1 MAKST
6 RGTKNLKEALTPDQ
20 VSKVEDKY
28 KSIYSGMLKGNK
40 KKLMKY
46 IDPKLKRPNPDAMA
60 MGRAINLVKKETE
73 TVNEEESI
81 SKEPKIGDYIPTT
94 MGRLAFWRDH
104 QKPRTIEK
112 YKGHHP
118 NISMITGD
126 LKITGKEKTKYGTY
140 WILNNGEYK
149 ISVNKLKDGVVETV
163 TEEESV
169 NEGLPPGY
177 GKFLVSLQMLITDIA
192 PNAWG
197 NKSQIRR
204 GDVKRIHNSLKKRY
218 EGEYEKF
225 NNLLKNQSGTLGDWY
240 LEEPINESFSQEDWD
255 IKWKMPKDNLF
266 NATKTTDA
274 VNNRYKALQSL
285 LKSKPEELRVFDA
298 DENHPAYNM
307 SYDELMKWYNELTET
322 VTEATDSKVLSAIE
336 TLKKV
341 KFGSKRKEAISIV
354 LAAAKAKTGEHART
368 YKQALQMLDLEEPI
382 NEQMDVYDDIAQSE
396 FGMDYEQLGSGE
408 QEWVRDEID
417 NMELREESVNE
428 YINPGYQIETK
439 YFDPNEVK
447 AVADQLQAITDIENI
462 QYKEFKW
469 ADGTGGLSFTISSD
483 YRDTGL
489 DYFVRL
495 EHTYDGKWK
504 SKVFATYGAG
514 ASEVDFG
521 EVDLNIDMEGFTNMK
536 DITKETFRGVWDK
549 MLRAAAPAL
558 KSKRR
563 EMEAH
568 QSKSNQSQRDFYKDR
583 GQTSGTIDE
592 RLATLVKE
600 VYSEKQ
606 RKWACSQDGPEFDE
620 MCKDTAISK
629 KKLEE
634 ERTSTVNKA
643 RAKSELKQMLKGK
656 RDDGMGKSTLKA
668 VLAIDKDGKETKVK
682 KLEDFDKFEK
692 GTKFSLKETTMNNDR
707 LTELIKAALT
717 GPVKEESTPLKEGV
731 WSMGTVTEIN
741 RFIKDIKEMKNHY
754 YDIVGSDD
762 VFDGLDRAEMA
773 AKELAMNAPENRDMN
788 EELATTPIK
797 DDIYAIGSR
806 IYKDPYEAI
815 SLVATDQTVVVRDFA
830 RKDKKFK
837 AAVMDYVKSKGLQT
851 SVDRDGLYIDTK
863 PLDFKGMPLMN
874 EKKQRPDYPDIDG
887 DGDIKEPMAQAA
899 KDKEKAEANE
909 SFDSLAKKLDKQ
921 KGITKDEAA
930 KIAGSIAAKKRAGA
944 GKGPTAKQKK
954 RMAESI
960 LKKLRG

>member
-6 RGTKNLKEALTPDQ
+6 NGTKKLNEALTPDQ

-73 TVNEEESI
+73 TE
-81 SKEPKIGDYIPTT
+81 
-94 MGRLAFWRDH
+94 
-104 QKPRTIEK
+104 TI
-112 YKGHHP
+112 
-118 NISMITGD
+118 
-126 LKITGKEKTKYGTY
+126 
-140 WILNNGEYK
+140 
-149 ISVNKLKDGVVETV
+149 
-163 TEEESV
+163 

-204 GDVKRIHNSLKKRY
+204 GDLKRIHNSLKKRY
-218 EGEYEKF
+218 GGEYEKF
-225 NNLLKNQSGTLGDWY
+225 NNLLKTQSGPLGNWY
-240 LEEPINESFSQEDWD
+240 SQETVNESSPELDKIRKEVELIAKNSPGKGWTKKSIDQE
-255 IKWKMPKDNLF
+255 I
-266 NATKTTDA
+266 
-274 VNNRYKALQSL
+274 NRRLQQFL
-285 LKSKPEELRVFDA
+285 NR
-298 DENHPAYNM
+298 
-307 SYDELMKWYNELTET
+307 ET
-322 VTEATDSKVLSAIE
+322 VNE
-336 TLKKV
+336 TLKLGV
-341 KFGSKRKEAISIV
+341 KYQ
-354 LAAAKAKTGEHART
+354 LPTGETGYIMTGGSDDPRNWKFSGN
-368 YKQALQMLDLEEPI
+368 KQPYLSVEDKLTPLENQPGK
-382 NEQMDVYDDIAQSE
+382 YDGAFDMGHGKGHHI
-396 FGMDYEQLGSGE
+396 
-408 QEWVRDEID
+408 DE
-417 NMELREESVNE
+417 ELVNE

-469 ADGTGGLSFTISSD
+469 ADGTGGLSFIISSD

-489 DYFVRL
+489 DYLVRL

-536 DITKETFRGVWDK
+536 DITKETFKGVWDK

-583 GQTSGTIDE
+583 GPTSGTIDE

-606 RKWACSQDGPEFDE
+606 RKWACAQDGPEFDE

-629 KKLEE
+629 KKL
-634 ERTSTVNKA
+634 
-643 RAKSELKQMLKGK
+643 
-656 RDDGMGKSTLKA
+656 
-668 VLAIDKDGKETKVK
+668 
-682 KLEDFDKFEK
+682 
-692 GTKFSLKETTMNNDR
+692 KETTMKNDR

-717 GPVKEESTPLKEGV
+717 GPVKEESTPIKEGI
-731 WSMGTVTEIN
+731 WSTGTVTQIQNFLRDLN
-741 RFIKDIKEMKNHY
+741 RLKDKY
-754 YDIVGSDD
+754 YNIVGSDD
-762 VFDGLDRAEMA
+762 VFDGLDRAERSAEEMM
-773 AKELAMNAPENRDMN
+773 MNAPENRSMN

-837 AAVMDYVKSKGLQT
+837 AAVMDYVKSKGLET

-887 DGDIKEPMAQAA
+887 DGDTKEPMAKAA

-930 KIAGSIAAKKRAGA
+930 KIAGSIAAKKMKGA

-960 LKKLRG
+960 FKKLRG

>member
-6 RGTKNLKEALTPDQ
+6 SGTKKLNEALTPDQ

-73 TVNEEESI
+73 TVNEEIIDWPGEI
-81 SKEPKIGDYIPTT
+81 NYGGKRYVFFK
-94 MGRLAFWRDH
+94 
-104 QKPRTIEK
+104 QKDGKVTYEHEK
-112 YKGHHP
+112 YKG
-118 NISMITGD
+118 D
-126 LKITGKEKTKYGTY
+126 
-140 WILNNGEYK
+140 
-149 ISVNKLKDGVVETV
+149 KLT
-163 TEEESV
+163 
-169 NEGLPPGY
+169 
-177 GKFLVSLQMLITDIA
+177 
-192 PNAWG
+192 
-197 NKSQIRR
+197 
-204 GDVKRIHNSLKKRY
+204 
-218 EGEYEKF
+218 
-225 NNLLKNQSGTLGDWY
+225 
-240 LEEPINESFSQEDWD
+240 
-255 IKWKMPKDNLF
+255 
-266 NATKTTDA
+266 
-274 VNNRYKALQSL
+274 
-285 LKSKPEELRVFDA
+285 
-298 DENHPAYNM
+298 
-307 SYDELMKWYNELTET
+307 
-322 VTEATDSKVLSAIE
+322 
-336 TLKKV
+336 
-341 KFGSKRKEAISIV
+341 FGSKKEMDDFLGDYTAPKGGTQSSGF
-354 LAAAKAKTGEHART
+354 GES
-368 YKQALQMLDLEEPI
+368 L
-382 NEQMDVYDDIAQSE
+382 
-396 FGMDYEQLGSGE
+396 
-408 QEWVRDEID
+408 
-417 NMELREESVNE
+417 NE

-447 AVADQLQAITDIENI
+447 AVADQLQDITGIENI

-469 ADGTGGLSFTISSD
+469 ADGTGGLSFIISSD

-489 DYFVRL
+489 DYLVRL

-521 EVDLNIDMEGFTNMK
+521 EVDLNIDMDGFTNMK
-536 DITKETFRGVWDK
+536 DITKETFKGVWDK

-568 QSKSNQSQRDFYKDR
+568 QSKSNQRQRDFYKDR

-606 RKWACSQDGPEFDE
+606 RKWACAQDGPEFDE

-629 KKLEE
+629 KKLKEE
-634 ERTSTVNKA
+634 MTSTVSKA

-692 GTKFSLKETTMNNDR
+692 GTKFSLKESTDELEKLELDLYNMIQSKTRDSQIVSTYAKYKRKGGKKELGNIAQGLKETTMKNDR

-717 GPVKEESTPLKEGV
+717 GPVKEESSTLKEGI
-731 WSMGTVTEIN
+731 WSMGTVTEIENFLRDLN
-741 RFIKDIKEMKNHY
+741 RLKDKY
-754 YDIVGSDD
+754 YNIVGSDD
-762 VFDGLDRAEMA
+762 VFDGLDQAERSAEEMM
-773 AKELAMNAPENRDMN
+773 MNAPENRHDLDEGMN

-837 AAVMDYVKSKGLQT
+837 AAVMDYVKSKGLET

-874 EKKQRPDYPDIDG
+874 EK
-887 DGDIKEPMAQAA
+887 
-899 KDKEKAEANE
+899 
-909 SFDSLAKKLDKQ
+909 SL
-921 KGITKDEAA
+921 
-930 KIAGSIAAKKRAGA
+930 
-944 GKGPTAKQKK
+944 
-954 RMAESI
+954 AESI
-960 LKKLRG
+960 FKKLRG

>member
-6 RGTKNLKEALTPDQ
+6 SGTKNLKEALTPDQ

-73 TVNEEESI
+73 TE
-81 SKEPKIGDYIPTT
+81 
-94 MGRLAFWRDH
+94 
-104 QKPRTIEK
+104 TI
-112 YKGHHP
+112 
-118 NISMITGD
+118 
-126 LKITGKEKTKYGTY
+126 
-140 WILNNGEYK
+140 
-149 ISVNKLKDGVVETV
+149 
-163 TEEESV
+163 

-218 EGEYEKF
+218 GGEYEKF
-225 NNLLKNQSGTLGDWY
+225 NNLLKTQSGPLGNWY
-240 LEEPINESFSQEDWD
+240 LQETVNESSPELDKIRKEVELIAKKSPGKGWTKKSIDQEINRRLQQFLNREYVNEVTNWPKELTSRYSDEYRFELEKVSPTYQDKPGRAKYRVIDIESGELKGTPIFGKPEHLMAYADDLIKPQGGTQSSHFGESLNEDNSYDSFKTDASERFLNRSQVVELLPVLKNSLNKLNFSPSKQPTLSVKRYGLSSSNKGYVISMYIPTSKDD
-255 IKWKMPKDNLF
+255 IIVELGKYPKDD
-266 NATKTTDA
+266 KTDE
-274 VNNRYKALQSL
+274 VSISL
-285 LKSKPEELRVFDA
+285 YLPNEEGRLTQVAYETSTLPKGEELAEDSNV
-298 DENHPAYNM
+298 
-307 SYDELMKWYNELTET
+307 L
-322 VTEATDSKVLSAIE
+322 SKV
-336 TLKKV
+336 
-341 KFGSKRKEAISIV
+341 ISM
-354 LAAAKAKTGEHART
+354 AN
-368 YKQALQMLDLEEPI
+368 QW
-382 NEQMDVYDDIAQSE
+382 
-396 FGMDYEQLGSGE
+396 YE
-408 QEWVRDEID
+408 
-417 NMELREESVNE
+417 
-428 YINPGYQIETK
+428 K
-439 YFDPNEVK
+439 PN
-447 AVADQLQAITDIENI
+447 
-462 QYKEFKW
+462 
-469 ADGTGGLSFTISSD
+469 
-483 YRDTGL
+483 
-489 DYFVRL
+489 
-495 EHTYDGKWK
+495 
-504 SKVFATYGAG
+504 
-514 ASEVDFG
+514 
-521 EVDLNIDMEGFTNMK
+521 
-536 DITKETFRGVWDK
+536 
-549 MLRAAAPAL
+549 
-558 KSKRR
+558 
-563 EMEAH
+563 
-568 QSKSNQSQRDFYKDR
+568 
-583 GQTSGTIDE
+583 TIDE

-634 ERTSTVNKA
+634 GIDFVKVASYFGMSYPEFYSKSPKVRKEMVERYKKDNTSLKEERTSTVSKA

-717 GPVKEESTPLKEGV
+717 GPVKEDNFHSPRTVKNIPIGDEDKDLTTVDLDWYEKKDKERREKAGADMRKNQNSLKEGV

-762 VFDGLDRAEMA
+762 VFDGLDRAERA
-773 AKELAMNAPENRDMN
+773 AEELAMNAPENRGDLAEKKQRPDYPDIDGDGDTKEPMAKAAKDKEKSMN

-837 AAVMDYVKSKGLQT
+837 AAVMDYVKSNGLET

-874 EKKQRPDYPDIDG
+874 EK
-887 DGDIKEPMAQAA
+887 
-899 KDKEKAEANE
+899 
-909 SFDSLAKKLDKQ
+909 SL
-921 KGITKDEAA
+921 
-930 KIAGSIAAKKRAGA
+930 
-944 GKGPTAKQKK
+944 
-954 RMAESI
+954 AESI
-960 LKKLRG
+960 FKKLRG

>member
-1 MAKST
+1 MYKSSLS
-6 RGTKNLKEALTPDQ
+6 TKNLKEALTPDQ

-28 KSIYSGMLKGNK
+28 KSIYSGMLKGDK

-73 TVNEEESI
+73 TVNEHMNEWPKELTSRYSDEYRFELEKVTPTYQDKPGRAKYRVIDIESG
-81 SKEPKIGDYIPTT
+81 E
-94 MGRLAFWRDH
+94 
-104 QKPRTIEK
+104 
-112 YKGHHP
+112 
-118 NISMITGD
+118 
-126 LKITGKEKTKYGTY
+126 LK
-140 WILNNGEYK
+140 
-149 ISVNKLKDGVVETV
+149 
-163 TEEESV
+163 
-169 NEGLPPGY
+169 
-177 GKFLVSLQMLITDIA
+177 
-192 PNAWG
+192 
-197 NKSQIRR
+197 
-204 GDVKRIHNSLKKRY
+204 
-218 EGEYEKF
+218 
-225 NNLLKNQSGTLGDWY
+225 
-240 LEEPINESFSQEDWD
+240 
-255 IKWKMPKDNLF
+255 
-266 NATKTTDA
+266 ATP
-274 VNNRYKALQSL
+274 VFG
-285 LKSKPEELRVFDA
+285 KPEHLMAYA
-298 DENHPAYNM
+298 DDLIKPQGGTQSTN
-307 SYDELMKWYNELTET
+307 L
-322 VTEATDSKVLSAIE
+322 
-336 TLKKV
+336 
-341 KFGSKRKEAISIV
+341 
-354 LAAAKAKTGEHART
+354 GES
-368 YKQALQMLDLEEPI
+368 L
-382 NEQMDVYDDIAQSE
+382 
-396 FGMDYEQLGSGE
+396 
-408 QEWVRDEID
+408 
-417 NMELREESVNE
+417 NE

-489 DYFVRL
+489 DYLVRL

-504 SKVFATYGAG
+504 SQVFATYGAG

-629 KKLEE
+629 KKLKEE
-634 ERTSTVNKA
+634 MTSTVSKA

-668 VLAIDKDGKETKVK
+668 VLAIDKDGKETKIS

-692 GTKFSLKETTMNNDR
+692 GTKFSLKETIMNNDR
-707 LTELIKAALT
+707 LTELIKAALA
-717 GPVKEESTPLKEGV
+717 GPVKEESTPMALPGSAQEKFEDRVEKERRKDEDERNVISKKELEDIASQSKKLDDEELMESSTLKEGV

-741 RFIKDIKEMKNHY
+741 RFIKDIEEMKNHY

-762 VFDGLDRAEMA
+762 VFDGLDRAQMA
-773 AKELAMNAPENRDMN
+773 AEELAMNAMDV
-788 EELATTPIK
+788 
-797 DDIYAIGSR
+797 YSG
-806 IYKDPYEAI
+806 
-815 SLVATDQTVVVRDFA
+815 DF
-830 RKDKKFK
+830 
-837 AAVMDYVKSKGLQT
+837 
-851 SVDRDGLYIDTK
+851 
-863 PLDFKGMPLMN
+863 
-874 EKKQRPDYPDIDG
+874 DG
-887 DGDIKEPMAQAA
+887 DALTE
-899 KDKEKAEANE
+899 
-909 SFDSLAKKLDKQ
+909 
-921 KGITKDEAA
+921 
-930 KIAGSIAAKKRAGA
+930 R
-944 GKGPTAKQKK
+944 
-954 RMAESI
+954 I

>member
-1 MAKST
+1 MAKSSLS
-6 RGTKNLKEALTPDQ
+6 TKNLKEALTPDQ

-28 KSIYSGMLKGNK
+28 KSIYSGMLKGDK

-73 TVNEEESI
+73 T
-81 SKEPKIGDYIPTT
+81 
-94 MGRLAFWRDH
+94 
-104 QKPRTIEK
+104 
-112 YKGHHP
+112 
-118 NISMITGD
+118 
-126 LKITGKEKTKYGTY
+126 
-140 WILNNGEYK
+140 
-149 ISVNKLKDGVVETV
+149 ET
-163 TEEESV
+163 
-169 NEGLPPGY
+169 
-177 GKFLVSLQMLITDIA
+177 
-192 PNAWG
+192 
-197 NKSQIRR
+197 
-204 GDVKRIHNSLKKRY
+204 
-218 EGEYEKF
+218 
-225 NNLLKNQSGTLGDWY
+225 
-240 LEEPINESFSQEDWD
+240 
-255 IKWKMPKDNLF
+255 
-266 NATKTTDA
+266 
-274 VNNRYKALQSL
+274 
-285 LKSKPEELRVFDA
+285 
-298 DENHPAYNM
+298 
-307 SYDELMKWYNELTET
+307 
-322 VTEATDSKVLSAIE
+322 
-336 TLKKV
+336 
-341 KFGSKRKEAISIV
+341 
-354 LAAAKAKTGEHART
+354 
-368 YKQALQMLDLEEPI
+368 I
-382 NEQMDVYDDIAQSE
+382 NEQMDIYDEIAQSE

-417 NMELREESVNE
+417 NMELREEPLNE

-439 YFDPNEVK
+439 YFVPNEVK

-489 DYFVRL
+489 DYLVRL

-504 SKVFATYGAG
+504 SQVFATYGAG

-629 KKLEE
+629 TKLKEE
-634 ERTSTVNKA
+634 MTSTVSKA

-668 VLAIDKDGKETKVK
+668 VLAIDKDGKETKIS

-707 LTELIKAALT
+707 LTELIKAALA
-717 GPVKEESTPLKEGV
+717 GPVKEESKPIKEGV

-741 RFIKDIKEMKNHY
+741 RFIKDIEEMKNHY

-762 VFDGLDRAEMA
+762 VFDGLDRAQMA
-773 AKELAMNAPENRDMN
+773 AEELAMNAPENS
-788 EELATTPIK
+788 
-797 DDIYAIGSR
+797 G
-806 IYKDPYEAI
+806 
-815 SLVATDQTVVVRDFA
+815 DF
-830 RKDKKFK
+830 
-837 AAVMDYVKSKGLQT
+837 
-851 SVDRDGLYIDTK
+851 
-863 PLDFKGMPLMN
+863 
-874 EKKQRPDYPDIDG
+874 
-887 DGDIKEPMAQAA
+887 DGDISEDFKPSTRLYDVIDAERNVIYPSLSR
-899 KDKEKAEANE
+899 AEAIE
-909 SFDSLAKKLDKQ
+909 KSEEKEEYKFSPTSRLSEDLDAN
-921 KGITKDEAA
+921 TLTE
-930 KIAGSIAAKKRAGA
+930 R
-944 GKGPTAKQKK
+944 
-954 RMAESI
+954 I

>member
-6 RGTKNLKEALTPDQ
+6 HGTKNLKEALTPDQ

-73 TVNEEESI
+73 T
-81 SKEPKIGDYIPTT
+81 
-94 MGRLAFWRDH
+94 
-104 QKPRTIEK
+104 
-112 YKGHHP
+112 
-118 NISMITGD
+118 
-126 LKITGKEKTKYGTY
+126 
-140 WILNNGEYK
+140 
-149 ISVNKLKDGVVETV
+149 ET
-163 TEEESV
+163 
-169 NEGLPPGY
+169 
-177 GKFLVSLQMLITDIA
+177 
-192 PNAWG
+192 
-197 NKSQIRR
+197 
-204 GDVKRIHNSLKKRY
+204 
-218 EGEYEKF
+218 
-225 NNLLKNQSGTLGDWY
+225 
-240 LEEPINESFSQEDWD
+240 
-255 IKWKMPKDNLF
+255 
-266 NATKTTDA
+266 
-274 VNNRYKALQSL
+274 
-285 LKSKPEELRVFDA
+285 
-298 DENHPAYNM
+298 
-307 SYDELMKWYNELTET
+307 
-322 VTEATDSKVLSAIE
+322 
-336 TLKKV
+336 
-341 KFGSKRKEAISIV
+341 
-354 LAAAKAKTGEHART
+354 
-368 YKQALQMLDLEEPI
+368 I
-382 NEQMDVYDDIAQSE
+382 NEQMDAYDDIAQSE

-417 NMELREESVNE
+417 NMELREESLNE
-428 YINPGYQIETK
+428 DNSYDSFKTDESERFLNRSQVVELLPVLKNSLNKLNFSPSKQPTLSVKRYGLSSSNKGYVISMYIPTSKDDIIVELGK
-439 YFDPNEVK
+439 YPKDDKTDEVSISLYLPNEEGRLTQ
-447 AVADQLQAITDIENI
+447 VAYETSTSPKGEELAEDSNVL
-462 QYKEFKW
+462 
-469 ADGTGGLSFTISSD
+469 
-483 YRDTGL
+483 
-489 DYFVRL
+489 
-495 EHTYDGKWK
+495 
-504 SKVFATYGAG
+504 SKVISMA
-514 ASEVDFG
+514 
-521 EVDLNIDMEGFTNMK
+521 
-536 DITKETFRGVWDK
+536 
-549 MLRAAAPAL
+549 
-558 KSKRR
+558 
-563 EMEAH
+563 
-568 QSKSNQSQRDFYKDR
+568 NQWYEKPN
-583 GQTSGTIDE
+583 TIDE

-629 KKLEE
+629 KKLKE
-634 ERTSTVNKA
+634 ERTSTVSKS

-668 VLAIDKDGKETKVK
+668 VLAIDKDGKETKIK

-707 LTELIKAALT
+707 LTELIKSALT
-717 GPVKEESTPLKEGV
+717 GPVKEDNFHSPRTVKNTPIGDEDKELTTIDLDWYERKDKERREKAGADMRKNMNSLKEGV
-731 WSMGTVTEIN
+731 WGMGTVTEIN
-741 RFIKDIKEMKNHY
+741 RFIKDIEEMKNHY

-762 VFDGLDRAEMA
+762 VFDGLDRAQMA
-773 AKELAMNAPENRDMN
+773 AKELAMNAPENRSMN

-837 AAVMDYVKSKGLQT
+837 AAVMDYVKSKGLET

-874 EKKQRPDYPDIDG
+874 EKQQRPDYPDIDG
-887 DGDIKEPMAQAA
+887 DGDTKEPMAKAA

-921 KGITKDEAA
+921 KGITKDEAG

>member
-6 RGTKNLKEALTPDQ
+6 NGTKNLKEALTPDQ

-163 TEEESV
+163 
-169 NEGLPPGY
+169 N
-177 GKFLVSLQMLITDIA
+177 
-192 PNAWG
+192 
-197 NKSQIRR
+197 
-204 GDVKRIHNSLKKRY
+204 
-218 EGEYEKF
+218 
-225 NNLLKNQSGTLGDWY
+225 
-240 LEEPINESFSQEDWD
+240 
-255 IKWKMPKDNLF
+255 
-266 NATKTTDA
+266 
-274 VNNRYKALQSL
+274 
-285 LKSKPEELRVFDA
+285 
-298 DENHPAYNM
+298 
-307 SYDELMKWYNELTET
+307 
-322 VTEATDSKVLSAIE
+322 EATDSKVLSAIE

-382 NEQMDVYDDIAQSE
+382 NEQMDAYDDIAQSE

-536 DITKETFRGVWDK
+536 DITKETFKGVWDK

-634 ERTSTVNKA
+634 ERTSTVSKA

-717 GPVKEESTPLKEGV
+717 GPVKEESTPMALPGSAQEKFEDRVEKERRKDEDERNVISKKELEDIASQSKELDDEAMMESSTLKEGV

-837 AAVMDYVKSKGLQT
+837 AAVMDYVKSKGLET

-887 DGDIKEPMAQAA
+887 DGDTKEPMAQAA

>member
-6 RGTKNLKEALTPDQ
+6 NGTKKLNEALTPDQ

-73 TVNEEESI
+73 TVNENESL
-81 SKEPKIGDYIPTT
+81 KLGVKYQLPTGETGYIMTGGSDDP
-94 MGRLAFWRDH
+94 RD
-104 QKPRTIEK
+104 
-112 YKGHHP
+112 
-118 NISMITGD
+118 
-126 LKITGKEKTKYGTY
+126 
-140 WILNNGEYK
+140 W
-149 ISVNKLKDGVVETV
+149 
-163 TEEESV
+163 
-169 NEGLPPGY
+169 
-177 GKFLVSLQMLITDIA
+177 KFS
-192 PNAWG
+192 G
-197 NKSQIRR
+197 NKQP
-204 GDVKRIHNSLKKRY
+204 
-218 EGEYEKF
+218 
-225 NNLLKNQSGTLGDWY
+225 Y
-240 LEEPINESFSQEDWD
+240 LSVE
-255 IKWKMPKDNLF
+255 
-266 NATKTTDA
+266 
-274 VNNRYKALQSL
+274 
-285 LKSKPEELRVFDA
+285 
-298 DENHPAYNM
+298 
-307 SYDELMKWYNELTET
+307 DELTP
-322 VTEATDSKVLSAIE
+322 
-336 TLKKV
+336 
-341 KFGSKRKEAISIV
+341 
-354 LAAAKAKTGEHART
+354 
-368 YKQALQMLDLEEPI
+368 LENQPGK
-382 NEQMDVYDDIAQSE
+382 YDGAFDI
-396 FGMDYEQLGSGE
+396 
-408 QEWVRDEID
+408 I
-417 NMELREESVNE
+417 NE

-447 AVADQLQAITDIENI
+447 AVADQLQDITGIENI

-469 ADGTGGLSFTISSD
+469 ADGTGGLSFIISSD

-536 DITKETFRGVWDK
+536 DITKETFKGVWDK

-592 RLATLVKE
+592 RLNTLVKE
-600 VYSEKQ
+600 VYTKKQKDFMCAMTKPGVKRPKGLSKSE
-606 RKWACSQDGPEFDE
+606 AEE

-629 KKLEE
+629 KKL
-634 ERTSTVNKA
+634 
-643 RAKSELKQMLKGK
+643 
-656 RDDGMGKSTLKA
+656 
-668 VLAIDKDGKETKVK
+668 
-682 KLEDFDKFEK
+682 
-692 GTKFSLKETTMNNDR
+692 KETTMKNDR
-707 LTELIKAALT
+707 LTELIKTALT
-717 GPVKEESTPLKEGV
+717 GPVKEESTPIKEGI
-731 WSMGTVTEIN
+731 WSMGTITQIQDFLKDLN
-741 RFIKDIKEMKNHY
+741 RLKDKY
-754 YDIVGSDD
+754 YNIVGSDD
-762 VFDGLDRAEMA
+762 VFDGLDRAERSAEEMM
-773 AKELAMNAPENRDMN
+773 MNAPVLQRPQQENRHDLDEDMN

-837 AAVMDYVKSKGLQT
+837 AAVMDYVKSKGLET

-874 EKKQRPDYPDIDG
+874 EKQQRPDYPDIDG
-887 DGDIKEPMAQAA
+887 DGDTKESISKAA

-930 KIAGSIAAKKRAGA
+930 KIAGSIAAKKMKGA

-954 RMAESI
+954 KMAESI
-960 LKKLRG
+960 FKKLRG

>member
-1 MAKST
+1 MYKSSLS
-6 RGTKNLKEALTPDQ
+6 TKNLKEALTPDQ

-28 KSIYSGMLKGNK
+28 KSIYSGMLKGDK

-73 TVNEEESI
+73 TE
-81 SKEPKIGDYIPTT
+81 
-94 MGRLAFWRDH
+94 
-104 QKPRTIEK
+104 TI
-112 YKGHHP
+112 
-118 NISMITGD
+118 
-126 LKITGKEKTKYGTY
+126 
-140 WILNNGEYK
+140 
-149 ISVNKLKDGVVETV
+149 
-163 TEEESV
+163 

-218 EGEYEKF
+218 GGEYEKF
-225 NNLLKNQSGTLGDWY
+225 NNLLKTQSGPLGNWY
-240 LEEPINESFSQEDWD
+240 LQETVNESSPELDKIRKEVELIAKKSLGKGWTKKSIDQEINRRLQQFLNREYVNEVTNWPKELTSRYSDEYRFELEKVTPTYQDKPGRAKYRVID
-255 IKWKMPKDNLF
+255 IESGELK
-266 NATKTTDA
+266 ATP
-274 VNNRYKALQSL
+274 VFG
-285 LKSKPEELRVFDA
+285 KPEHLMAYA
-298 DENHPAYNM
+298 DDLIKPQGGTQSTN
-307 SYDELMKWYNELTET
+307 L
-322 VTEATDSKVLSAIE
+322 
-336 TLKKV
+336 
-341 KFGSKRKEAISIV
+341 
-354 LAAAKAKTGEHART
+354 GES
-368 YKQALQMLDLEEPI
+368 L
-382 NEQMDVYDDIAQSE
+382 
-396 FGMDYEQLGSGE
+396 
-408 QEWVRDEID
+408 
-417 NMELREESVNE
+417 NE

-489 DYFVRL
+489 DYLVRL
-495 EHTYDGKWK
+495 GHTYDGKWK
-504 SKVFATYGAG
+504 SQVFATYGAG

-606 RKWACSQDGPEFDE
+606 RKWACSQDGPEFEE

-629 KKLEE
+629 KKLKEE
-634 ERTSTVNKA
+634 MTSTVSKA

-668 VLAIDKDGKETKVK
+668 VLAIDKDGKETKIS

-692 GTKFSLKETTMNNDR
+692 GTKFSLKETIMNNDR
-707 LTELIKAALT
+707 LTELIKAALA
-717 GPVKEESTPLKEGV
+717 GPVKEESTPMALPGSAQEKFEDRVEKERRKDEDERNVISKKELEDIASQSKKLDDEEMMESSTLKEGV

-741 RFIKDIKEMKNHY
+741 RFIKDIEEMKNHY

-762 VFDGLDRAEMA
+762 VFDGLDRAQMA
-773 AKELAMNAPENRDMN
+773 AEELAMNAPENS
-788 EELATTPIK
+788 
-797 DDIYAIGSR
+797 G
-806 IYKDPYEAI
+806 
-815 SLVATDQTVVVRDFA
+815 DF
-830 RKDKKFK
+830 
-837 AAVMDYVKSKGLQT
+837 
-851 SVDRDGLYIDTK
+851 
-863 PLDFKGMPLMN
+863 
-874 EKKQRPDYPDIDG
+874 DG
-887 DGDIKEPMAQAA
+887 DALTE
-899 KDKEKAEANE
+899 
-909 SFDSLAKKLDKQ
+909 
-921 KGITKDEAA
+921 
-930 KIAGSIAAKKRAGA
+930 R
-944 GKGPTAKQKK
+944 
-954 RMAESI
+954 I